1 MEKMLLGLTT
11 VLVLVVVR
19 VSPAPPGSSSECEEI
34 SVSQCQ
40 GLPYNYTRMPNVI
53 LGYSDQVSAGLGLHH
68 LQSMLDLDCS
78 PYLAFFLCSLVT
90 PMCTDQVRN
99 DKTGNISIFIEEMKL
114 YTILP
119 FFL

>member
-1 MEKMLLGLTT
+1 MTELEKMLLSLTT

-19 VSPAPPGSSSECEEI
+19 VAPAPPGSSSQGEEI
-34 SVSQCQ
+34 SVPQCQ
-40 GLPYNYTRMPNVI
+40 EMPYNYTRMPNTV

-99 DKTGNISIFIEEMKL
+99 DKTSNLSIFIEKKK
-114 YTILP
+114 Y
-119 FFL
+119 

>member
-1 MEKMLLGLTT
+1 MEKLLFSLTSI
-11 VLVLVVVR
+11 LVLVVVR
-19 VSPAPPGSSSECEEI
+19 VASAPPGSSSECEEI
-34 SVSQCQ
+34 SVPQCQ
-40 GLPYNYTRMPNVI
+40 EMPYNYTRMPNII

-99 DKTGNISIFIEEMKL
+99 NKARHLSTFIEREKKD
-114 YTILP
+114 
-119 FFL
+119 

>member
-1 MEKMLLGLTT
+1 MTMMEKMLLSLTP
-11 VLVLVVVR
+11 VLVLMVVR
-19 VSPAPPGSSSECEEI
+19 VAPAPPGSSSQCEEI
-34 SVSQCQ
+34 SVPQCQ
-40 GLPYNYTRMPNVI
+40 EMPYNFTRMPNTV

-99 DKTGNISIFIEEMKL
+99 NKTTNLSIFIEKKKH
-114 YTILP
+114 
-119 FFL
+119 